1 VTETRVPASARRILV
16 LGGAGAGKTTLAR
29 RLARD
34 RGIPHRSTDELIHE
48 PGLDWSGVS
57 ERVAR
62 EWLAQSGPWVIE
74 GTRVAHALRKWRTLN
89 PKATGLPVD
98 CVVAM
103 LGRPWVRRSAGQES
117 QAAGIGTI
125 WHSVEPWVRRGGV
138 AIVRV

>member
-1 VTETRVPASARRILV
+1 VAEPRIPATSRRILI
-16 LGGAGAGKTTLAR
+16 LGGSGAGKTTLAR
-29 RLARD
+29 KLARD

-48 PGLDWSGVS
+48 PGLDWSAVS

-62 EWLAQSGPWVIE
+62 DWLAQSGPWVIE
-74 GTRVAHALRKWRTLN
+74 GARAAHALRKWRSLN
-89 PKATGLPVD
+89 PKAQELPVD

-103 LGRPWVRRSAGQES
+103 LGHPWVRRSAGQES

-125 WHSVEPWVRRGGV
+125 WHSIEPWVRRGRV